1 MAAPELLDRL
11 EPLHADAFGWALHCC
26 GGSHDAA
33 AEALQ
38 TAYCRVVEGRA
49 QFGGR
54 AELKTWWFGVVRMV
68 ALEQRRRAFWRMEKL
83 RAWFAQGGGRAEES
97 PAEPVETRG
106 IAARLAAL
114 PPRQR
119 EVLHLVFYQELS
131 VAEAAAA
138 MGVSI
143 GSARQHYDRAKQRLR
158 RELRTSHE
166 SD

>member
-1 MAAPELLDRL
+1 MVAPELLDRL

-26 GGSHDAA
+26 HGDHDAA
-33 AEALQ
+33 EEALQ
-38 TAYCRVVEGRA
+38 TAYCRVADARA

-54 AELKTWWFGVVRMV
+54 AELKTWWFGVVRLV

-83 RAWFAQGGGRAEES
+83 RAWFAQGGSLAEE
-97 PAEPVETRG
+97 PAAEVGEARAIG
-106 IAARLAAL
+106 ARLAAL

-119 EVLHLVFYQELS
+119 EVLHLVFYQEFS

-138 MGVSI
+138 MGVSV

-158 RELRTSHE
+158 RELTTSHE
-166 SD
+166 PD